1 VSAESGS
8 AESGSA
14 ESGSA
19 ESGSAESGSAE
30 SGSAESGACML
41 ILRSDCEP
49 FVLERIPKP
58 PYAHS
63 NELGYSCKTNRRPY
77 DTVVCAVLIRAKQLL
92 GNAFYA
98 G

>member
-1 VSAESGS
+1 MSECR
-8 AESGSA
+8 EWDL
-14 ESGSA
+14 
-19 ESGSAESGSAE
+19 
-30 SGSAESGACML
+30 SGAWML
-41 ILRSDCEP
+41 ILRSGCEP